1 MSGCILETKSLTKAF
16 GALVAVDHVD
26 FRLPKGQLRAVIGP
40 NGAGKSAFFSMLMG
54 AQRPSSGE
62 IRINGVETSRMRPH
76 RISRLGVSLAF
87 QITKIFPNLTVR
99 DNLRLAAQNR
109 AMSFN
114 PFRNAVSRRSVEKKV
129 DEALHE
135 IGLAGKGEEPASSLA
150 HGEQKYLEIGL
161 ALALSPELL
170 LLDEPTAGMSAVETE
185 RTAGLIKRLS
195 EKLSIVLVEHDMEVV
210 MAIAEKISVFHQ
222 GRIIAEGTP
231 DEIKNDDDAQRVYL
245 RTSDAAS

>member
-1 MSGCILETKSLTKAF
+1 
-16 GALVAVDHVD
+16 
-26 FRLPKGQLRAVIGP
+26 
-40 NGAGKSAFFSMLMG
+40 
-54 AQRPSSGE
+54 
-62 IRINGVETSRMRPH
+62 MRPH

-87 QITKIFPNLTVR
+87 QITNIFPNLTVR

-129 DEALHE
+129 DEALEE